1 MTGNMSENM
10 RESPPIIT
18 AVAVNRSGT
27 IAVRAT
33 EHAVPVDLRISQD
46 ELRYGGQRLAQQ
58 ILTLCSKAAVE
69 AGALHRVELEATG
82 VPAAILDR
90 LGLATRDDLADVD
103 AAEEQSLPSSWMRSL

>member
-1 MTGNMSENM
+1 M

-27 IAVRAT
+27 IAIRAT
-33 EHAVPVDLRISQD
+33 KHAVPVDLRISQE
-46 ELRYGGQRLAQQ
+46 ELRYGGERLAQQ

-90 LGLATRDDLADVD
+90 LGLATRDELADVD
-103 AAEEQSLPSSWMRSL
+103 AAEDQSLPSSWMRSL

>member
-1 MTGNMSENM
+1 MPENK

-18 AVAVNRSGT
+18 AVAVNRART

-58 ILTLCSKAAVE
+58 ILTLCSHAAIE
-69 AGALHRVELEATG
+69 AGARHRVELEETG

-90 LGLATRDDLADVD
+90 LGLPTRDELADVD
-103 AAEEQSLPSSWMRSL
+103 AAEGQNLPSSWMRSI

>member
-46 ELRYGGQRLAQQ
+46 ELRYGGERLAQQ

-82 VPAAILDR
+82 VPAAILNR
-90 LGLATRDDLADVD
+90 LGLATRDELADVD

>member
-27 IAVRAT
+27 IAIRAT
-33 EHAVPVDLRISQD
+33 KHAVPVDLRISQE
-46 ELRYGGQRLAQQ
+46 ELRYGGERLAQQ

-90 LGLATRDDLADVD
+90 LGLATRDELADVD
-103 AAEEQSLPSSWMRSL
+103 AAEDQSLPSSWMRSL

>member
-10 RESPPIIT
+10 RESPPIVT

-46 ELRYGGQRLAQQ
+46 ELRYGGERLAQQ

-82 VPAAILDR
+82 VPGAILDR
-90 LGLATRDDLADVD
+90 LGLATRDELADVD
-103 AAEEQSLPSSWMRSL
+103 AAEDQSLPSSWMRSL

>member
-1 MTGNMSENM
+1 MPETK
-10 RESPPIIT
+10 RESPPSIT
-18 AVAVNRSGT
+18 AVAVNRAGT

-58 ILTLCSKAAVE
+58 ILTLCSHAAIE
-69 AGALHRVELEATG
+69 AGARHRVELEETG

-90 LGLATRDDLADVD
+90 RGLPTRDELADVD
-103 AAEEQSLPSSWMRSL
+103 AAEGQNLPSSWMRSI

>member
-1 MTGNMSENM
+1 M

-69 AGALHRVELEATG
+69 AGVLHRVEFEATG

-90 LGLATRDDLADVD
+90 LGLPTRDELADVD
-103 AAEEQSLPSSWMRSL
+103 AAEDQSLPSSWMRSL

>member
-1 MTGNMSENM
+1 MPENK
-10 RESPPIIT
+10 RESSPIIT
-18 AVAVNRSGT
+18 AVAVNRNGT

-58 ILTLCSKAAVE
+58 ILTLCSHAAIE
-69 AGALHRVELEATG
+69 AGARHRVELEETG

-90 LGLATRDDLADVD
+90 LGLPTRDGLADVD
-103 AAEEQSLPSSWMRSL
+103 AAEGQNLPSSWMRSI

>member
-1 MTGNMSENM
+1 M

-33 EHAVPVDLRISQD
+33 EHAVPVGLRISQD
-46 ELRYGGQRLAQQ
+46 ELRYGGERLAQQ

-90 LGLATRDDLADVD
+90 LGLATRDELADVD

>member
-1 MTGNMSENM
+1 MPENK
-10 RESPPIIT
+10 RESPPITT
-18 AVAVNRSGT
+18 AVAVNRAGT

-58 ILTLCSKAAVE
+58 ILTLCSNAAIE
-69 AGALHRVELEATG
+69 AGARHRVELEETG

-90 LGLATRDDLADVD
+90 LGLPTRDELADVD
-103 AAEEQSLPSSWMRSL
+103 AAEGQNLPSSWMRSI

>member
-1 MTGNMSENM
+1 MPENK

-18 AVAVNRSGT
+18 AVAVNRNKT

-58 ILTLCSKAAVE
+58 ILTLCSKAAIE
-69 AGALHRVELEATG
+69 AGARHRVELEETG

-90 LGLATRDDLADVD
+90 LGLPTRDELADVD
-103 AAEEQSLPSSWMRSL
+103 AAEGQNLPSSWMRSI

>member
-1 MTGNMSENM
+1 MPENK

-18 AVAVNRSGT
+18 AVAVNRAGT

-33 EHAVPVDLRISQD
+33 EHAVPVDLRICQD

-58 ILTLCSKAAVE
+58 ILTLCSKAAIE
-69 AGALHRVELEATG
+69 AGARHRLELEETG

-90 LGLATRDDLADVD
+90 LGLPTRDELADVD
-103 AAEEQSLPSSWMRSL
+103 AAEGQNLPSSWMRSI

>member
-1 MTGNMSENM
+1 MPENK

-18 AVAVNRSGT
+18 AVVVNRDGT

-33 EHAVPVDLRISQD
+33 EYAVPVDLRISQD

-58 ILTLCSKAAVE
+58 ILTLCSHAAIE
-69 AGALHRVELEATG
+69 AGARHRVELEETG

-90 LGLATRDDLADVD
+90 LGLPTRDELADVD
-103 AAEEQSLPSSWMRSL
+103 AAEGQNLPSSWMRSI

>member
-1 MTGNMSENM
+1 M

-46 ELRYGGQRLAQQ
+46 ELRYGGERLAQQ

-82 VPAAILDR
+82 VPAAILNR
-90 LGLATRDDLADVD
+90 LGLATRDELADVD

>member
-1 MTGNMSENM
+1 M
-10 RESPPIIT
+10 
-18 AVAVNRSGT
+18 
-27 IAVRAT
+27 
-33 EHAVPVDLRISQD
+33 
-46 ELRYGGQRLAQQ
+46 AQQ

-90 LGLATRDDLADVD
+90 LGLATRDELADVD